1 MVNLNDFIHIHDNS
15 LDSSVCEFL
24 IELFEL
30 NPEHQ
35 EISEDGQFLSF
46 NLTKNKNDSDKIK
59 TIHNDLI
66 NDIFK
71 LRDEYYEIFERN
83 LFPDKH
89 AFEQFKILRF
99 MPSEEETFTTY
110 VDVFDYSSARR
121 FLCFNWF
128 LNYNQAGQ
136 YEFLDNFIS
145 SEQGRLVIYPPFW
158 MFPHKKNLPVNEP
171 QYILKTYLH
180 YK

>member
-15 LDSSVCEFL
+15 LAPSVCDFL
-24 IELFEL
+24 VNLFEQ
-30 NPEHQ
+30 NPEHHELSDDEQ
-35 EISEDGQFLSF
+35 YYSF
-46 NLTKNKNDSDKIK
+46 NLTKVRDCYDELK

-66 NDIFK
+66 SSVFK
-71 LRDEYYEIFERN
+71 LRDEYYEVFERN

-89 AFEQFKILRF
+89 AFEQFKVLKF
-99 MPSEEETFTTY
+99 SPSEEESYTTY
-110 VDVFDYSSARR
+110 VDVYDYSTARR
-121 FLCFNWF
+121 FLCFTWF
-128 LNYNQAGQ
+128 LNDNSAGQ
-136 YEFLDNFIS
+136 YEFLDNFIQPEKS
-145 SEQGRLVIYPPFW
+145 KLIIYPPFW